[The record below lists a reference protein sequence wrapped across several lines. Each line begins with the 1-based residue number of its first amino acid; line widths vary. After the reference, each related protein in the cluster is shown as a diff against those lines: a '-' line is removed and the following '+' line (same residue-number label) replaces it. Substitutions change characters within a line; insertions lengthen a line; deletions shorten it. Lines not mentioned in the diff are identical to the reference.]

1 MSGACIAGI
10 LALALAARGEP
21 SLPPAAPGGEPGEE
35 PADEAGAADEV
46 DPADGAE
53 AAADEELSVA
63 SLSPEAFALAPA
75 PRGLPLAEAAP
86 VLLERRERPDGTAL
100 ERLVEPSGEVVLH
113 EVSRAGTVLSCRT
126 VGRLLT
132 LRVLEQR
139 EAAGG
144 EVVQVA
150 RDASGALLRFV
161 VGADGEPR
169 AVAVIA
175 PAPR

>member
-1 MSGACIAGI
+1 MSGVCIAGL
-10 LALALAARGEP
+10 LALSLAAGSEP
-21 SLPPAAPGGEPGEE
+21 EDAWEVEEDAEAPEAPEAAEAPEDLEVAIAEPEDSALPFAPGGP
-35 PADEAGAADEV
+35 PLR
-46 DPADGAE
+46 DG
-53 AAADEELSVA
+53 
-63 SLSPEAFALAPA
+63 
-75 PRGLPLAEAAP
+75 AP

-113 EVSRAGTVLSCRT
+113 EVSRAGTVLSCHT

-132 LRVLEQR
+132 MHVIEQH

-144 EVVQVA
+144 EVIQVA
-150 RDASGALLRFV
+150 RDASGALLRYV

-169 AVAVIA
+169 AVTLVA

>member
-1 MSGACIAGI
+1 MSGACIAGL
-10 LALALAARGEP
+10 LALALAARGEL
-21 SLPPAAPGGEPGEE
+21 SPPA
-35 PADEAGAADEV
+35 D
-46 DPADGAE
+46 AE
-53 AAADEELSVA
+53 AEEEREAEDLADADAEGDEDVA
-63 SLSPEAFALAPA
+63 VAVAEPDAPALPPA
-75 PRGLPLAEAAP
+75 PRGARLAEAAP

-126 VGRLLT
+126 VGRLHT
-132 LRVLEQR
+132 MRVIEQR

-150 RDASGALLRFV
+150 RDVSGALLRYV

-169 AVAVIA
+169 AVTLIA

>member
-1 MSGACIAGI
+1 MTGACILGL
-10 LALALAARGEP
+10 LALSLAA
-21 SLPPAAPGGEPGEE
+21 GGEPEE
-35 PADEAGAADEV
+35 AWDLEGGDAAEPEDLEVAVVEAGL
-46 DPADGAE
+46 E
-53 AAADEELSVA
+53 AL
-63 SLSPEAFALAPA
+63 PPA
-75 PRGLPLAEAAP
+75 PRGPPLGDGAP

-132 LRVLEQR
+132 MRVIEQR

-150 RDASGALLRFV
+150 RDATGALLRYV

-169 AVAVIA
+169 AVTLVA